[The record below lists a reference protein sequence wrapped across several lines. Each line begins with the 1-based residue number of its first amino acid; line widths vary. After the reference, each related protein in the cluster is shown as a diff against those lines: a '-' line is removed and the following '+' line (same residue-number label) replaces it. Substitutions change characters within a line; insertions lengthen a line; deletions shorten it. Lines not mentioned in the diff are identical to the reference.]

1 MTLADT
7 LTNKAAGQMLLALN
21 RAANGISG
29 RNLLHI
35 YSGTV
40 PAATIAKRRAANKRA
55 RVARRAS
62 R

>member
-1 MTLADT
+1 MI
-7 LTNKAAGQMLLALN
+7 TNITANPASQMLLALN
-21 RAANGISG
+21 RAAHGISG

-40 PAATIAKRRAANKRA
+40 SPATIAKRRAKNKA
-55 RVARRAS
+55 AKVARRAN